1 MAGSINTPNT
11 FASQS
16 GPIPLSQLDTNFS
29 TIATALNTLQNF
41 DNYYADGGT
50 TNAIA
55 ITVSSPQI
63 VAYGAGL
70 LVQVKVAFTNTGA
83 TTLNINGL
91 GGVAIIT
98 SSGSALGANTL
109 IAGGIYQFQ
118 HDGTYFQ
125 IQTQSVSVTGAQIN
139 AALGYTAGYINVP
152 QNAKTA
158 NYTLAATDVGKHIS
172 ITTGGVNVPVSVFSP
187 GDIVTVFNNSGT
199 SQTITQNS
207 GATLRLAGTATTGSR
222 TLAQYGVATI
232 LCIVGGATPTFVVTG
247 AGVT

>member
-1 MAGSINTPNT
+1 MCIR
-11 FASQS
+11 
-16 GPIPLSQLDTNFS
+16 DR
-29 TIATALNTLQNF
+29 
-41 DNYYADGGT
+41 
-50 TNAIA
+50 
-55 ITVSSPQI
+55 
-63 VAYGAGL
+63 
-70 LVQVKVAFTNTGA
+70 
-83 TTLNINGL
+83 
-91 GGVAIIT
+91 
-98 SSGSALGANTL
+98 
-109 IAGGIYQFQ
+109 
-118 HDGTYFQ
+118 
-125 IQTQSVSVTGAQIN
+125 
-139 AALGYTAGYINVP
+139 
-152 QNAKTA
+152 A